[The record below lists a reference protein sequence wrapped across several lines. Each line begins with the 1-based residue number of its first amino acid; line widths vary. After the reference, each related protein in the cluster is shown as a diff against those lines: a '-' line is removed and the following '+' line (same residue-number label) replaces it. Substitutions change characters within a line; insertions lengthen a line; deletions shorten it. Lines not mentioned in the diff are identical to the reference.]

1 MFGVTAISCKIV
13 KKINV
18 DDDDDEE
25 EEEQQQQQGE
35 EKHAKKLFCQMNDI
49 YFLRSISKGKKIVV
63 SHGLQKN
70 YRLNWPFLA

>member
-1 MFGVTAISCKIV
+1 MFGVTTISCKIV

-25 EEEQQQQQGE
+25 EEEEEE
-35 EKHAKKLFCQMNDI
+35 EKHAKKNILPDEWHLLFEEYQQ
-49 YFLRSISKGKKIVV
+49 REKIVV